1 MTSVHVEVGKN
12 IRSVVGQMCNKELLD
27 IVKLMKQYLS
37 EQEVEIKS
45 DVEKKGGKTLLQL
58 KERIKNCQK
67 CPLAKTRTH
76 LVFGAGDEHA
86 KLMFVGEAPGRD
98 EDLQGEPFVGKAGQL
113 LTKIINSIGLKRSD
127 VYIANILKCRPPGN
141 RNPEPYEIAMCQGYL
156 LEQISIIKPKIIC
169 ALGKFATQT
178 LLNSQQPIS
187 QLRGRFFEYRNTKL
201 IPTFHP
207 AYLLYNPND
216 KRLVWQDMKKIKAE
230 YEKT

>member
-1 MTSVHVEVGKN
+1 MSMDKQSLQE
-12 IRSVVGQMCNKELLD
+12 ELLG
-27 IVKLMKQYLS
+27 VVRLTKQYLC
-37 EQEVEIKS
+37 EQGMEVKNPTQE
-45 DVEKKGGKTLLQL
+45 ECAGGLLDL
-58 KERIKNCQK
+58 KERIKDCQK

-113 LTKIINSIGLKRSD
+113 LTKIINSIGLKRTD

-141 RNPEPYEIAMCQGYL
+141 RNPEPYEIAVCQEYL

-169 ALGKFATQT
+169 SLGKFAAQT
-178 LLNSQQPIS
+178 LLNNQQPIS
-187 QLRGRFFEYRNTKL
+187 QLRGRFFEYRNAKL

-207 AYLLYNPND
+207 AYLLYNPNE
-216 KRLVWQDMKKIKAE
+216 KKLVWQDMKKIKAE

>member
-1 MTSVHVEVGKN
+1 MSMNRQSLQE
-12 IRSVVGQMCNKELLD
+12 ELLGV
-27 IVKLMKQYLS
+27 VKLTKQYIS
-37 EQEVEIKS
+37 KQGVGIKS
-45 DVEKKGGKTLLQL
+45 DVEKKDGKTLLQL
-58 KERIKNCQK
+58 KGKINDCQK

-113 LTKIINSIGLKRSD
+113 LTKIINSIGLKRKD

-169 ALGKFATQT
+169 ALGKFAAQT
-178 LLNSQQPIS
+178 LLNNQQPIS
-187 QLRGRFFEYRNTKL
+187 QLRGKFFEYMGAKL

-216 KRLVWQDMKKIKAE
+216 KKLVWQDMKKIKVE
-230 YEKT
+230 YEKNVAISDR

>member
-1 MTSVHVEVGKN
+1 
-12 IRSVVGQMCNKELLD
+12 MCKKELLD
-27 IVKLMKQYLS
+27 VVRLTKQYLC
-37 EQEVEIKS
+37 EQGMEVENP
-45 DVEKKGGKTLLQL
+45 VQEECAGGLLDL
-58 KERIKNCQK
+58 KERIKDCQK

-76 LVFGAGDEHA
+76 LVFGAGGEHA

-113 LTKIINSIGLKRSD
+113 LTKIINSIGLKRTD

-169 ALGKFATQT
+169 SLGKFASQT
-178 LLNSQQPIS
+178 LLNNQQPIS
-187 QLRGRFFEYRNTKL
+187 QLRGRFFEYRNAKL

-207 AYLLYNPND
+207 AYLLYNPNE
-216 KRLVWQDMKKIKAE
+216 KKLVWQDMKKIKAE

>member
-1 MTSVHVEVGKN
+1 MYK
-12 IRSVVGQMCNKELLD
+12 KELLD
-27 IVKLMKQYLS
+27 VVKLTKQYLC
-37 EQEVEIKS
+37 EQGIKVENSVQK
-45 DVEKKGGKTLLQL
+45 ECAGGLLDL
-58 KERIKNCQK
+58 KERIKDCQK

-98 EDLQGEPFVGKAGQL
+98 EDLQGEPFVGKSGQL
-113 LTKIINSIGLKRSD
+113 LTKIINSIGLKRTD

-156 LEQISIIKPKIIC
+156 SKQISIIKPKIIC
-169 ALGKFATQT
+169 TLGKFAAQT

-187 QLRGRFFEYRNTKL
+187 QLRGRFFEYMGAKL

-207 AYLLYNPND
+207 AYLLYNPNE
-216 KRLVWQDMKKIKAE
+216 KKLVWQDMKKIKAE

>member
-1 MTSVHVEVGKN
+1 MDKQSLQE
-12 IRSVVGQMCNKELLD
+12 ELLGV
-27 IVKLMKQYLS
+27 VKLTKQYLA
-37 EQEVEIKS
+37 EQGAEIGS
-45 DVEKKGGKTLLQL
+45 DVEKKGGETLLQL
-58 KERIKNCQK
+58 KEKIKDCQK

-98 EDLQGEPFVGKAGQL
+98 EDMHGEPFVGKAGQL
-113 LTKIINSIGLKRSD
+113 LTKIINSIGLKRTD

-156 LEQISIIKPKIIC
+156 SEQIGIIKPKIIC
-169 ALGKFATQT
+169 TLGKFAAQT
-178 LLNSQQPIS
+178 LLNNQQPIS
-187 QLRGRFFEYRNTKL
+187 QLRGRFFEYGNAKL

-207 AYLLYNPND
+207 AYLLYNPNE
-216 KRLVWQDMKKIKAE
+216 KKLVWQDMKKIKAE

>member
-1 MTSVHVEVGKN
+1 MSLVHVEVERNIKN
-12 IRSVVGQMCNKELLD
+12 AVEQMCKKELLD
-27 IVKLMKQYLS
+27 VVRLTKQYLC
-37 EQEVEIKS
+37 EQGIEVENPTQG
-45 DVEKKGGKTLLQL
+45 ECAGGLLDL
-58 KERIKNCQK
+58 KERIKDCQK

-113 LTKIINSIGLKRSD
+113 LTKIINSIGLKRTD

-141 RNPEPYEIAMCQGYL
+141 RNPEPYEIAMCQKYL
-156 LEQISIIKPKIIC
+156 LKQISIIKPKIIC
-169 ALGKFATQT
+169 ALGKFAAQT
-178 LLNSQQPIS
+178 LLNNQQPIS
-187 QLRGRFFEYRNTKL
+187 QLRGRFFEYMDAKL

-207 AYLLYNPND
+207 AYLLYNPNE
-216 KRLVWQDMKKIKAE
+216 KKLVWQDMKKIKAE

>member
-1 MTSVHVEVGKN
+1 MSMDKQSLQE
-12 IRSVVGQMCNKELLD
+12 ELLGV
-27 IVKLMKQYLS
+27 VKLTKQYLS
-37 EQEVEIKS
+37 EQGADVKS
-45 DVEKKGGKTLLQL
+45 DVEKKDGKTLLQL
-58 KERIKNCQK
+58 KDKIKGCQK
-67 CPLAKTRTH
+67 CPLTKTRTH

-113 LTKIINSIGLKRSD
+113 LTKIINSIGLKRTD

-141 RNPEPYEIAMCQGYL
+141 RNPESYEIAMCQGYL
-156 LEQISIIKPKIIC
+156 LEQITIIKPKIIC
-169 ALGKFATQT
+169 ALGKFAAQT

-187 QLRGRFFEYRNTKL
+187 QLRGRFFEYMDAKL

-207 AYLLYNPND
+207 AYLLYNPNE
-216 KRLVWQDMKKIKAE
+216 KKLVWQDMKKIKAE